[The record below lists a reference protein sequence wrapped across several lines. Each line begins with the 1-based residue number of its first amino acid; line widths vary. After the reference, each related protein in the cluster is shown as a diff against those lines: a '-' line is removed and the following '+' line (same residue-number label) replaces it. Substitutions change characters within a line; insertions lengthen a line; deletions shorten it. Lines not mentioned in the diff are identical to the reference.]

1 LNTFDVLH
9 NLTITRVQRCNC
21 LELFQPSST
30 TPPLSSF
37 LLSPHPH
44 PMSFTQKLQLVR
56 SASTLPLQI
65 DFGRYSCSW
74 ENGKFQ
80 FGSEQ
85 DFRALSRDE
94 LLHLMRRLLHA
105 APHAVLLNL
114 ANHRFGRTLM
124 QEMAAPM
131 AALSKLQVLV
141 LPSACLPPYRNPYC
155 NAAFCTSGLPPA
167 STPTTPPQQV
177 SPKHYCNIA
186 VDSLF
191 FVALRALFFSS
202 FVRSPSLTQLRQ
214 LHRRRRLHCA
224 VVIFGPSFSFESTA
238 SLR

>member
-1 LNTFDVLH
+1 LNCFSL
-9 NLTITRVQRCNC
+9 LQ
-21 LELFQPSST
+21 
-30 TPPLSSF
+30 PPLPFPRSY
-37 LLSPHPH
+37 SPPT
-44 PMSFTQKLQLVR
+44 PMSFAQKLQLVLGP
-56 SASTLPLQI
+56 ASTLPLQI

-94 LLHLMRRLLHA
+94 LLHLMRRLHA

-114 ANHRFGRTLM
+114 AHHRFGRTLM
-124 QEMAAPM
+124 QEMAAPI

-155 NAAFCTSGLPPA
+155 NAAFCMRTSGSPPA

-177 SPKHYCNIA
+177 SPKHHCNIA
-186 VDSLF
+186 VDFLF

-202 FVRSPSLTQLRQ
+202 FVRSPSLTQRRQ
-214 LHRRRRLHCA
+214 LHRRRRLHC
-224 VVIFGPSFSFESTA
+224 VVVFFGPSFSFESTE